1 MSLSNKIH
9 RMYRSQYDFK
19 IRGFVVTFNFEVLS
33 TTIVHVVV
41 TRDDSSRGKVKH
53 LIQTNLINEM
63 RKYFIDNTQFIRLKG
78 KTKETLYLEA
88 HANNFFKYFLHKG
101 LRDLVASTEVDMLR
115 SILARTVNC
124 DVDQVEYVSS
134 RTFREIDHLTC
145 CLLTLDMI
153 NNKER

>member
-1 MSLSNKIH
+1 MSLSKKIH
-9 RMYRSQYDFK
+9 RMYRNQYDFK
-19 IRGFVVTFNFEVLS
+19 IRGFMVTFNFEVMSS
-33 TTIVHVVV
+33 TMAYVIV

-53 LIQTNLINEM
+53 LIETNLINEM

-78 KTKETLYLEA
+78 QTKETLSLEA
-88 HANNFFKYFLHKG
+88 HANNFFKYFLHEG

-124 DVDQVEYVSS
+124 HRDQVEYVSS
-134 RTFREIDHLTC
+134 RTFREIDHLSC